1 MAQKEYEIKISQ
13 EIVNVCRRLHSKN
26 YLAAADGNISYRV
39 DESRILIT
47 PSGKPKFLIE
57 PKDMSVVTPSGEVLV
72 GKPSSEMAMHLEI
85 YDRCPKAK
93 AVVHAHP
100 PTAIAWT
107 VAEPKL
113 EELPCTALSE
123 VILATGGIPIAPY
136 ARPGTNEMALRVRP
150 YLPQSRVLILAR
162 HGAVSWGE
170 SLDEAYIGMERL
182 EHSAEILM
190 KAKIMGGVTELP
202 ADEVDFL
209 RDLRKKMGPK
219 IL

>member
-1 MAQKEYEIKISQ
+1 
-13 EIVNVCRRLHSKN
+13 
-26 YLAAADGNISYRV
+26 
-39 DESRILIT
+39 
-47 PSGKPKFLIE
+47 
-57 PKDMSVVTPSGEVLV
+57 MSVVTPSGEVLV

-209 RDLRKKMGPK
+209 RDLRKKWDQRFYERFIRPVDSKSGRSAVHYRSNAFAS
-219 IL
+219 